1 MKLPFWATI
10 LTALGVVVLCGLGL
24 WQSERLEWKK
34 ALLERIDEE
43 YAVNASSAALDPS
56 VDLQD
61 AIIKRGFL
69 EGRYLHDLA
78 VLIQPRTYEG
88 KPGYHI
94 VTPFKMNNR
103 ENVIFVNR
111 GWIPIGEDIEI
122 QKPQGFVKIIG
133 LLRQASLYNGFVPH
147 NEPQNDQWYR
157 VDPMEIAKIK
167 NIDSYY
173 MNIFYDEGGG
183 AVPDM
188 MKYPVPSTSH
198 VQLNNNHA
206 QYMAFWFFM
215 AVVLVGVYCVR
226 FLLPQRSR

>member
-88 KPGYHI
+88 KPGYH
-94 VTPFKMNNR
+94 
-103 ENVIFVNR
+103 
-111 GWIPIGEDIEI
+111 
-122 QKPQGFVKIIG
+122 
-133 LLRQASLYNGFVPH
+133 LSLIH
-147 NEPQNDQWYR
+147 
-157 VDPMEIAKIK
+157 I
-167 NIDSYY
+167 
-173 MNIFYDEGGG
+173 
-183 AVPDM
+183 
-188 MKYPVPSTSH
+188 
-198 VQLNNNHA
+198 
-206 QYMAFWFFM
+206 
-215 AVVLVGVYCVR
+215 
-226 FLLPQRSR
+226 